1 MKLWIKKQMKY
12 LQGQIFLHTWRLNVC
27 YYSKEPMEKGKNKE
41 KNEAIASITTDHKYM
56 EATVHI
62 HPMFGRFWNDKN
74 RDYQLL
80 MSALVHEFVHV
91 HTDRM
96 YKFAYEMVPNM
107 LTDHL
112 EEIRENETQ
121 CIAVAIMNLIPEKQ
135 YKK

>member
-1 MKLWIKKQMKY
+1 MM
-12 LQGQIFLHTWRLNVC
+12 
-27 YYSKEPMEKGKNKE
+27 
-41 KNEAIASITTDHKYM
+41 
-56 EATVHI
+56 
-62 HPMFGRFWNDKN
+62 
-74 RDYQLL
+74 
-80 MSALVHEFVHV
+80 MSALVHELVHI

-107 LTDHL
+107 MIDHL